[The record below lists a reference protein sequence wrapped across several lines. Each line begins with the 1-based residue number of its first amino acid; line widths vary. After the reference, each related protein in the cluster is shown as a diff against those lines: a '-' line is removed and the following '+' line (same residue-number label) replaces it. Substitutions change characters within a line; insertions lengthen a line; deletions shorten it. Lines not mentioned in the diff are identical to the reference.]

1 MSETN
6 LTRLRLRNEVGRG
19 ARNMVNVRR
28 TKKRNNAAVRKA
40 RKASQNSAVKET
52 QDNTMRELDEY
63 IRYCGDLRSAYDK
76 KHGEVREAT
85 DKIKDI
91 KRRLSEMSDDILRN
105 LREAQG
111 LNNRNNSSP
120 EEAKNN
126 SDEILKILRAIMSK
140 IPDGFRDDIGR
151 LTQLQREQSEM
162 IGQRNSN
169 HSEINRRLDAIRD
182 RLADVKNVQGMQPRG
197 ATAQARALRGIR
209 PNNRRSPRSPPRSA
223 PVNLRTAANNKGAA
237 PKPRSVPTT
246 ARGKSAQKEV
256 NTRLKRSTMKMVTGK
271 GGRLTAQD
279 FKEPFNAK
287 SKL

>member
-28 TKKRNNAAVRKA
+28 TKKRNNAAAKKA

-63 IRYCGDLRSAYDK
+63 IRYCGDLRTAYDK

-91 KRRLSEMSDDILRN
+91 KKRLSEMSDDILRN

-120 EEAKNN
+120 EEARNN

-169 HSEINRRLDAIRD
+169 HTEINRRLDAIRD
-182 RLADVKNVQGMQPRG
+182 RLADVKNVQGMPTRAG
-197 ATAQARALRGIR
+197 PAQARPQGRR
-209 PNNRRSPRSPPRSA
+209 PNNRSPRSPPKSA
-223 PVNLRTAANNKGAA
+223 PVNLRTSANNRGPA

-246 ARGKSAQKEV
+246 ARGKNAQKEV
-256 NTRLKRSTMKMVTGK
+256 NIRLKKSTMKMVTGK

-279 FKEPFNAK
+279 FKEPFDPQ